1 MLNLPEQLQN
11 IVNQVEREQQ
21 LTNLQEIY
29 RGTYYTPNHLR
40 NVIFSCTYQNH
51 PAILKVYFDPRDTQE
66 PTSLAAFHLHNRSNI
81 LTAPKLFASQQLSA
95 NSGWLIMEKL
105 PENAIR
111 FENQMSPEQRT
122 EFLNLFLE
130 YRQNFPTE
138 NPNAIS
144 LGEHL
149 NSTNYHLFRLA
160 KWFELANHQNNN
172 FYQAHHINLTD
183 PKILTKKLQHSLS
196 LIREVFLE
204 RPMIWS
210 HGHFKNHELFKVS
223 NQKYYLIDFAHTKM
237 YPQGYEMAFIIWADY
252 LMSDNWQTLASQA
265 WLDGVIDWLKET
277 TKIAKQLGYPKPQQL
292 MQGALLERTWGTI
305 LADVLAAEKPL
316 EEKKRRL
323 HLLYQLVDYLI
334 AEI

>member
-1 MLNLPEQLQN
+1 
-11 IVNQVEREQQ
+11 
-21 LTNLQEIY
+21 
-29 RGTYYTPNHLR
+29 
-40 NVIFSCTYQNH
+40 
-51 PAILKVYFDPRDTQE
+51 
-66 PTSLAAFHLHNRSNI
+66 
-81 LTAPKLFASQQLSA
+81 
-95 NSGWLIMEKL
+95 MEKL
-105 PENAIR
+105 PENATR
-111 FENQMSPEQRT
+111 FENQLSPEQRT

-144 LGEHL
+144 LGEYL
-149 NSTNYHLFRLA
+149 NSTNFHLFRLA

-172 FYQAHHINLTD
+172 FYQNYHQHLTD

-223 NQKYYLIDFAHTKM
+223 DQKYYLIDFAHTKM
-237 YPQGYEMAFIIWADY
+237 YPQGYELAFIIWADY
-252 LMSDNWQTLASQA
+252 LMSDNWQSLASQA

-277 TKIAKQLGYPKPQQL
+277 TKIAKQLGYTKPQQL